1 MLHRTPSL
9 MEESITMWRPQLLKQ
24 KMVAEGAKIIDVGGE
39 STRPGYERISDEDEI
54 ARIVPVIR
62 ALAQEVKVIISV
74 DTYKASVAR
83 AAIEAGA
90 HIINDIWGAKA
101 EPEIAQVLCRLTCS
115 NHFNA

>member
-1 MLHRTPSL
+1 
-9 MEESITMWRPQLLKQ
+9 
-24 KMVAEGAKIIDVGGE
+24 MVAEGAKIIDVGGE

-101 EPEIAQVLCRLTCS
+101 EPEIAQVAARLTCS